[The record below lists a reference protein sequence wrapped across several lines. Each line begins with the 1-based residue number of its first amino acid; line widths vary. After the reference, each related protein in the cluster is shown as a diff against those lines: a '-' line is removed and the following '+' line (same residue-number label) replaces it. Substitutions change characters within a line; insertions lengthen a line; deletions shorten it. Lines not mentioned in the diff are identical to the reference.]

1 MATFSPLPTYLIGTL
16 CLTLGVN
23 GLFRP
28 EAEYPRFGLPLEP
41 PPALTTTTTTRSGTS
56 NRSTSLSGPP
66 SPTAT
71 STGTVSPLI
80 YLKSIR
86 EITYGLALLALQ
98 YQGEERAITTLAAVI
113 SLAGLGDGFVVWAF
127 GGERRGTALNHWGTF
142 VGLLGWAAWRG
153 GFV

>member
-1 MATFSPLPTYLIGTL
+1 MATLSSVPTYCIGTL
-16 CLTLGVN
+16 CLALGVN

-41 PPALTTTTTTRSGTS
+41 PAPAPASTTATASNPGRGTS
-56 NRSTSLSGPP
+56 TRP
-66 SPTAT
+66 SPTEN
-71 STGTVSPLI
+71 SVGTVSPLI

-86 EITYGLALLALQ
+86 EITYGLALVALQ

-127 GGERRGTALNHWGTF
+127 GGERKKTALNHWGTF
-142 VGLLGWAAWRG
+142 VALLGWAVWRRS
-153 GFV
+153 V